1 MKYFVC
7 IDDTDNYDSIGTG
20 ELLENMMGE
29 AAINGLAK
37 SGFTVRYQLYIHD
50 DIPYTSH
57 NSSMCCTAETDNP
70 DSLISFCG
78 KYLEEKSAEGSDPGL
93 CVLPDDSSLDYS
105 ALKEFGRRAQTEVL
119 TKSQAYS
126 AAEAFGNEI
135 HLSEHGGTGA
145 GIIGALAGAAL
156 RAGKEEG
163 RIKGKLQ
170 PLPNKAEWTLSEFAS
185 VYGVQRFTDENGDE
199 IKDNMSICFVH
210 PTKLLYS
217 KGLITAVIVNENGRY
232 MPKPKI
238 KKNKEKSQ

>member
-1 MKYFVC
+1 MKLFVC

-29 AAINGLAK
+29 AAIKGLAK
-37 SGFTVRYQLYIHD
+37 AGFTVRYQLFIHD

-57 NSSMCCTAETDNP
+57 NSSMCCTAEVKDREGFTR
-70 DSLISFCG
+70 FCED
-78 KYLEEKSAEGSDPGL
+78 YLENNSAEGSDPGL
-93 CVLPDDSSLDYS
+93 CILTDASEIDYTSLI
-105 ALKEFGRRAQTEVL
+105 EFGKSAQSEVL
-119 TKSQAYS
+119 TKEAAYLM
-126 AAEAFGNEI
+126 AEKFGKEI
-135 HLSEHGGTGA
+135 HLSEHGGTGS

-170 PLPNKAEWTLSEFAS
+170 PLSGKTDWTASEFAS
-185 VYGVQRFTDENGDE
+185 VFGVQRFVDEEGNEITDNIS
-199 IKDNMSICFVH
+199 IKFVH

-217 KGLITAVIVNENGRY
+217 KGLITSVIINEDGQL

-238 KKNKEKSQ
+238 KKNREKR